1 MMRVVVPQAL
11 IDRRSP
17 VRLIVSGGG
26 SGGHTFPAV
35 TVVRAARAALGG
47 HGLELQ
53 PFWVGSEGGIEE
65 GIAADEGV
73 PFTAIPTGKLRR
85 ARNPLA
91 MLSAANIRDAGKVPA
106 GVTEAISVVRGIRPD
121 AVLCT
126 GGYVSVPV
134 GLAARIC
141 HRPLLVH
148 EQTVRVGL
156 ANRIT
161 MRGATR
167 IALSAEPSMDLLPE
181 RLRGRAVVTGNPL
194 RPGLGDGDA
203 GAAPG
208 RLGWAGWTPSLPTV
222 YVTGGSL
229 GARQVNELVGAILPD
244 LLRHANVFH
253 QAGSR
258 LVDSALALAE
268 TLPADLRHRYMVRGF
283 IGHELADLLALAD
296 VVVSRSG
303 GGTISEL
310 TALGKPAVFIPLIPT
325 GGNEQVRNAQHL
337 ADRGAARVL
346 IGEDATPARLAQELT
361 AVLFDP
367 ARRADMSARA
377 RSMGR
382 PDAAAALTSE
392 VLALCVTAAAERP

>member
-1 MMRVVVPQAL
+1 MHVAVPQAL

-26 SGGHTFPAV
+26 SGGHAFPAV
-35 TVVRAARAALGG
+35 AVVRAARAAFEQ

-53 PFWVGSEGGIEE
+53 PFWVGSESGIEV
-65 GIAADEGV
+65 GIAADENV

-106 GVTEAISVVRGIRPD
+106 GVTEAISVVRDIRPD

-126 GGYVSVPV
+126 GGYVSAPV
-134 GLAARIC
+134 GLAARFC
-141 HRPLLVH
+141 HRPLLIH
-148 EQTVRVGL
+148 EQTVQVGL

-167 IALSAEPSMDLLPE
+167 IALSAELALELLPE

-194 RPGLGDGDA
+194 RSGLGDGDA
-203 GAAPG
+203 KAAPG
-208 RLGWAGWTPSLPTV
+208 RLGWDGWTPSLPTV

-229 GARQVNELVGAILPD
+229 GARQVNELIAGVLPD
-244 LLRHANVFH
+244 LLRHANVLH
-253 QAGSR
+253 QAGSQMA
-258 LVDSALALAE
+258 DSAQAVAE
-268 TLPADLRHRYMVRGF
+268 TLPADLRPRYLVRSF
-283 IGHELADLLALAD
+283 IGDELADVLALAD

-310 TALGKPAVFIPLIPT
+310 TALGKPSVLIPLIPT
-325 GGNEQVRNAQHL
+325 GGDEQRRNAEHL
-337 ADRGAARVL
+337 TACGAARVL
-346 IGEDATPARLAQELT
+346 IGEDATPDRLSEELG
-361 AVLFDP
+361 ALLADP
-367 ARRADMSARA
+367 ARRAEMSAKA
-377 RSMGR
+377 HGLGR
-382 PDAAAALTSE
+382 PDAAATLTSE
-392 VLALCVTAAAERP
+392 VLTLCAAA